1 MKMLAARLYGERD
14 LRLDEIDV
22 PEITENEV
30 LLKVKSA
37 AVCGT
42 DIRMYK
48 NSYAGIDEQHP
59 RTLCHE
65 FSGEV
70 AKVGSCVEGF
80 SEGMRV
86 SVAPNI
92 GCGIC
97 DRCVR
102 GDFHLCNKFSA
113 FGINSDGAFAEY
125 VVVPEKAVRQGNMM
139 ELPVGVEF
147 DDAAINE
154 ALSCA
159 YNGFLKCDIKPG
171 ESVLVVGAGPIG
183 IMHAKLALMAGAG
196 KVFMNDL
203 SAERLEACRQIDER
217 IITYHGEELKQF
229 VFDNTEEGLD
239 VCITACPSPEV
250 QQLSLGLMDYGGRIN
265 FFGGLPKNK
274 ENVSINTN
282 IIHYKQLIVTGST
295 RANIAHFRQTLK
307 FISEGVLDVSKLVT
321 ARFELK
327 DIHKAFDKAEHAI
340 GLKNVIQ
347 F

>member
-1 MKMLAARLYGERD
+1 MKMLAARLYGPGD

-22 PEITENEV
+22 PDINENEV

-48 NSYAGIDEQHP
+48 NGYTGIDAEHP

-65 FSGEV
+65 FSGVVE
-70 AKVGSCVEGF
+70 KTGKSVEGF

-97 DRCVR
+97 NRCVR
-102 GDFHLCNKFSA
+102 GDFHLCNKFQA
-113 FGINSDGAFAEY
+113 FGINMDGAFAEY
-125 VVVPEKAVRQGNMM
+125 VKVPEKAVRQGNLMQM
-139 ELPVGVEF
+139 GDNISF
-147 DDAAINE
+147 DECAINE

-159 YNGFLKCDIKPG
+159 YNGFLKCDIHPG
-171 ESVLVVGAGPIG
+171 DSVLVVGAGPIG
-183 IMHAKLALMAGAG
+183 IMHAKLARMAGAG

-203 SAERLEACRQIDER
+203 SAERLQVVREMDPGIQ
-217 IITYHGEELKQF
+217 TYHGDDLKSF
-229 VFDNTEEGLD
+229 VYDNTEEGLD

-250 QQLSLGLMDYGGRIN
+250 QKATLGLMDYGGRIN
-265 FFGGLPKNK
+265 FFGGLPKPK

-282 IIHYKQLIVTGST
+282 LIHYKQLVVTGST
-295 RANIAHFRQTLK
+295 RANIDHFRKTMQ
-307 FISEGVLDVSKLVT
+307 FIDDGILEVGSLVT
-321 ARFELK
+321 ATFKLSE
-327 DIHKAFDKAEHAI
+327 IHKAFEMAEKAS

-347 F
+347 M

>member
-1 MKMLAARLYGERD
+1 MLAARLYGKRD
-14 LRLDEIDV
+14 LRTGEIEV
-22 PEITENEV
+22 PSINENEV

-48 NSYAGIDEQHP
+48 NSYAGIDEAHP

-65 FSGEV
+65 FSGVIEK
-70 AKVGSCVEGF
+70 AGNCAQGF
-80 SEGMRV
+80 GEGMRV

-97 DRCVR
+97 NRCVR
-102 GDFHLCNKFSA
+102 GDFHLCNKFTA
-113 FGINSDGAFAEY
+113 FGINMDGAFAQY
-125 VVVPEKAVRQGNMM
+125 VVVPEKAVRQGNLM
-139 ELPVGVEF
+139 EMPKGVTF

-203 SAERLEACRQIDER
+203 SSERLDACRQIDER
-217 IITYHGEELKQF
+217 IITYHGDSLKEF
-229 VFDNTEEGLD
+229 VMDNTDEGLD

-250 QQLSLGLMDYGGRIN
+250 QQAALGLMDYGGRIN

-307 FISEGVLDVSKLVT
+307 FISEGILDVSDLVT
-321 ARFELK
+321 AKFELK
-327 DIHKAFDKAEHAI
+327 DIHIAFEMAENAV

-347 F
+347 M

>member
-1 MKMLAARLYGERD
+1 MKMKAARLYGIRD

-22 PEITENEV
+22 PSITENEV

-65 FSGEV
+65 FSGVIE
-70 AKVGSCVEGF
+70 KVGACVEGF
-80 SEGMRV
+80 DEGMRV

-97 DRCVR
+97 NRCVR
-102 GDFHLCNKFSA
+102 GDFHLCNKFTA

-125 VVVPEKAVRQGNMM
+125 VVVPEKAVRQGNLM
-139 ELPVGVEF
+139 EMPENVSF

-171 ESVLVVGAGPIG
+171 DYVLIIGAGPIG

-203 SAERLEACRQIDER
+203 SADRLDASKQIDSR
-217 IITYHGEELKQF
+217 IVTYHGNDLKKF
-229 VFDNTEEGLD
+229 VYENTDEGLD

-250 QQLSLGLMDYGGRIN
+250 QQATLGLMDYGGRIN

-274 ENVSINTN
+274 ENVLINTN

-295 RANIAHFRQTLK
+295 RANITHFRQTLK
-307 FISEGVLDVSKLVT
+307 FISDGVLDVSDLVT
-321 ARFELK
+321 SKMPLS
-327 DIHKAFDKAEHAI
+327 DIHKAFELAENAI

-347 F
+347 M